1 MSIILSKNLKQ
12 KQSVKLTPSLKKS
25 IDLLQL
31 SRFELIKK
39 IDKEII
45 ENPFLEKNDA
55 NNDYKDFNHS
65 DFSFDI
71 ESKVNLREF
80 LITQLDDFHLNE
92 KEIKIAK
99 LIIGCI
105 DESGELSESTEQIEE
120 ISNYIYS
127 EKEIEN
133 ILLNI
138 IHKLSPSGIGY
149 RNYKECIKIQIDNKK
164 NISKA
169 KRSLIEDI
177 LLNDRLD
184 NLSEIKQIAHKNGY
198 TDKEFKSALG
208 EIKNCDLSPGLNFE
222 KTDFIEADLKVSFVE
237 KNFKVVFNDN
247 NFPLIKLDDDLIN
260 DVKKELKKKKN
271 EEILQKINDAKW
283 LLTSVKKRNDTVK
296 NVGEYICTKQI
307 AFFEDNPLKLNT
319 LSNKEIADE
328 IGVHPSTVSRILRN
342 KYIDTPKGVIPLK
355 SLLLSSVSKTRD
367 ISATQLMKLIKDI
380 VNSENKPKSD
390 KKIAIELNKRGFS
403 LARRTI
409 SKYRKKN
416 NIPSSRYR

>member
-55 NNDYKDFNHS
+55 NNDYEDFNHF
-65 DFSFDI
+65 DFSFDV
-71 ESKVNLREF
+71 ESKLNLRES

-120 ISNYIYS
+120 ISNFIYS

-133 ILLNI
+133 ILINI

-149 RNYKECIKIQIDNKK
+149 RNHKECIKIQIDNKK
-164 NISKA
+164 HISKT
-169 KRSLIEDI
+169 KRALIEDI
-177 LLNDRLD
+177 LLNDKLD
-184 NLSEIKQIAHKNGY
+184 NLPEIRKIAYKNGY
-198 TDKEFKSALG
+198 TDKEFKSALD
-208 EIKNCDLSPGLNFE
+208 EIKNCDLSPGLNYE
-222 KTDFIEADLKVSFVE
+222 KTDFIEADLKVSFVD

-247 NFPLIKLDDDLIN
+247 NFPLIKLDNDLIS

-283 LLTSVKKRNDTVK
+283 LLTSVKKRNDIVK

-342 KYIDTPKGVIPLK
+342 KYIDTPKGVMPLK
-355 SLLLSSVSKTRD
+355 SLLLTSVSKTRD
-367 ISATQLMKLIKDI
+367 ISATQLMKIIKDI
-380 VNSENKPKSD
+380 VDSENKPKSD

-409 SKYRKKN
+409 TKYRKKN

>member
-80 LITQLDDFHLNE
+80 LITQLDDFHLNK

-105 DESGELSESTEQIEE
+105 DESGELSESTDQIEE

-149 RNYKECIKIQIDNKK
+149 RNHKECIKIQIDNKK

>member
-55 NNDYKDFNHS
+55 NNDYEDFNHS

-71 ESKVNLREF
+71 ESKVNLRES

-149 RNYKECIKIQIDNKK
+149 RNHKECIKIQIDNKK

>member
-71 ESKVNLREF
+71 ESKLNLREF

-149 RNYKECIKIQIDNKK
+149 RNHKECIKIQIDNKK

>member
-55 NNDYKDFNHS
+55 NNEYDDFNHS
-65 DFSFDI
+65 DFNFDI
-71 ESKVNLREF
+71 ESKVNLRES
-80 LITQLDDFHLNE
+80 LHAQLDDFHLNE

-120 ISNYIYS
+120 ISNFIYS

-138 IHKLSPSGIGY
+138 IHRLSPSGIGF
-149 RNYKECIKIQIDNKK
+149 RNHKECIKIQIDNKI
-164 NISKA
+164 NISKT
-169 KRSLIEDI
+169 KRALIEDI
-177 LLNDRLD
+177 LLNNKLD
-184 NLSEIKQIAHKNGY
+184 NISEIREIAYKNGY
-198 TDKEFKSALG
+198 TDKEFKSALN

-222 KTDFIEADLKVSFVE
+222 KTDFIEADLKVSFVD

-247 NFPLIKLDDDLIN
+247 NFPLIKLDNGLIS

-296 NVGEYICTKQI
+296 SVGEYICTKQI

-342 KYIDTPKGVIPLK
+342 KYIDTPKGVMPLK

-390 KKIAIELNKRGFS
+390 KKIAIELNKRGFN

-409 SKYRKKN
+409 TKYRKKN

>member
-55 NNDYKDFNHS
+55 NNDYEDFNHS

-71 ESKVNLREF
+71 ESKVNLRES

-149 RNYKECIKIQIDNKK
+149 RNHKECIKIQIDNKK

-184 NLSEIKQIAHKNGY
+184 NLSEIREVAHKNGY

-247 NFPLIKLDDDLIN
+247 NFPLIKLDDDLIK

-342 KYIDTPKGVIPLK
+342 KYIDTPKGVMPLK

>member
-39 IDKEII
+39 IDKEIN
-45 ENPFLEKNDA
+45 ENPFIEKNDA
-55 NNDYKDFNHS
+55 NNDYENFNHS
-65 DFSFDI
+65 DFNFDI
-71 ESKVNLREF
+71 ESKVSLRES
-80 LITQLDDFHLNE
+80 LITQLDDLHLNE
-92 KEIKIAK
+92 KEIEIAK

-105 DESGELSESTEQIEE
+105 DESGELSESAEQIEE
-120 ISNYIYS
+120 ISNFIYS
-127 EKEIEN
+127 KKEIEN
-133 ILLNI
+133 IILNI
-138 IHKLSPSGIGY
+138 IHRLSPSGIGY
-149 RNYKECIKIQIDNKK
+149 RNHKECIKIQIDNKR
-164 NISKA
+164 NISKT
-169 KRSLIEDI
+169 KRALIKDI
-177 LLNDRLD
+177 LLNDKLD
-184 NLSEIKQIAHKNGY
+184 NLTEIREIAYKNGY
-198 TDKEFKSALG
+198 TDKEFNSALN

-222 KTDFIEADLKVSFVE
+222 KTNFIEADLKVSFVDR
-237 KNFKVVFNDN
+237 NFKVVFNDY
-247 NFPLIKLDDDLIN
+247 NFPLIKLDNDLIS
-260 DVKKELKKKKN
+260 DVKKELKKNKN

-342 KYIDTPKGVIPLK
+342 KYIDTPKGVMPLK